1 MAEKQEESPYLHG
14 HHSSVLSSHSW
25 RTIHN
30 SAAYLLPYLE
40 PYTTTSSSSATTTTL
55 LDAGCGPGTITCDLA
70 AHLPNTQVTGIDVTI
85 LDSCAPLAAS
95 RNLKNITFQ
104 KGDIYNLPFPDNTF
118 DIIHLHQV
126 LQHLPTPPIPPIK
139 ELIRVCKPNGIIAA
153 RESDFG
159 TFTWYPESKPLDNW
173 RRVYISTAK
182 AIGAE
187 PLAGRMLHRW
197 FMDAGVQRRDITCS
211 SSCWTYS
218 SPEERE
224 WWGGIWAE
232 RTVKSSFAGLAV
244 KEGIVGGE
252 GELEEVAEAWRE
264 WSKEE
269 YGWIMV
275 PSAEVVVRVVKD

>member
-1 MAEKQEESPYLHG
+1 MAEKQEESLYLHG

-30 SAAYLLPYLE
+30 SAAYLLPYLK
-40 PYTTTSSSSATTTTL
+40 PYTTSQEPTTL

-95 RNLKNITFQ
+95 RKLKNITF
-104 KGDIYNLPFPDNTF
+104 KEADVFNLPFPDNSF

-126 LQHLPTPPIPPIK
+126 LQHLPTPPVAAIK
-139 ELIRVCKPNGIIAA
+139 ELLRVCKPNGIVAA
-153 RESDFG
+153 RDGDFG
-159 TFTWYPESKPLDNW
+159 AFTWYPESKPLDNW

-187 PLAGRMLHRW
+187 PLAGRMLHKW
-197 FMDAGVQRRDITCS
+197 FMEAGVQREHITCS

-218 SPEERE
+218 SPQERE

-244 KEGIVGGE
+244 KEGIVGSE
-252 GELEEVAEAWRE
+252 EELKEVAEAWRE
-264 WSKEE
+264 WIKQED
-269 YGWIMV
+269 GWIMV
-275 PSAEVVVRVVKD
+275 PSEEVVVKVVKN